1 MSWELSR
8 AILLLM
14 TLYSI
19 TSLASFRRSWSGFH
33 CRSASMSVTLDLL
46 WYLFL
51 TYRAARHWTMSRRCM
66 SPFSWGSQTVL
77 AYSTVGRTRA
87 LYAVS
92 LVEVEEIFRFLHRK
106 LMVRLA
112 LLQMFCICWPQSRWL
127 FRVQPRYLAEVTC
140 SSVWP

>member
-1 MSWELSR
+1 MVLVLDIPCSSSLDHVKAVYVSF
-8 AILLLM
+8 LM
-14 TLYSI
+14 
-19 TSLASFRRSWSGFH
+19 
-33 CRSASMSVTLDLL
+33 
-46 WYLFL
+46 
-51 TYRAARHWTMSRRCM
+51 
-66 SPFSWGSQTVL
+66 GSQTVL

-92 LVEVEEIFRFLHRK
+92 LVKVEEILRFLRRK

-112 LLQMFCICWPQSRWL
+112 LLQVFCICWPQSMWL